1 MQAERNKITM
11 NELQKAK
18 DFASKRAQAERNVK
32 SHINTI
38 LSSAAVN
45 IAKEARDITLVS
57 SEAMF
62 RQMVYVRARN
72 IVDDAEEQINAY
84 IRAYSKASITILGD
98 KDTGATGRLL
108 NSELFG
114 KTFTERSHTYMQ
126 YFLDDVVK
134 LIIAGRKLKMKQT
147 AIESSVRNQ
156 YQDPYTNGII
166 DQANRKGA
174 NIQIPGYGRGIYH
187 SAYGNIVRNAQG
199 TISIAWGRENKNFAK
214 RHGAI
219 GFRIFRGSS
228 YPCPLCDEEVD
239 VGLHPMT
246 DRVPPLHV
254 NCVCGCVFVYENG
267 EENYGE

>member
-1 MQAERNKITM
+1 M
-11 NELQKAK
+11 NGIQEAR

-38 LSSAAVN
+38 LSAAAVD
-45 IAKEARDITLVS
+45 IAKEAEGITLVS

-62 RQMVYVRARN
+62 RQMVSVKTRK
-72 IVDDAEEQINAY
+72 IVDDAEERINAY
-84 IRAYSKASITILGD
+84 IRAYSKASISILGD

-114 KTFTERSHTYMQ
+114 KTFMERSHTYMQ

-134 LIIAGRKLKMKQT
+134 LIVAGRRLKMKQ
-147 AIESSVRNQ
+147 ADIESSVRTQ

-199 TISIAWGRENKNFAK
+199 TIAIAWGREDKNYAK
-214 RHGAI
+214 RNGAI

-228 YPCPLCDEEVD
+228 YPCPLCDSEVD
-239 VGLHPMT
+239 KGIQPMT
-246 DRVPPLHV
+246 AKSVPFHL
-254 NCVCGCVFVYENG
+254 NCRCLVEYIYEK
-267 EENYGE
+267 